1 MLTIEARANT
11 VEGSNGSSSIFIKVQ
26 YLFIVDLLDGLHLI
40 PDTLY
45 QSGPRFT
52 KLSHHIGMPPLFQLL
67 VLLLVTLTTA
77 SRHGNCGNNW
87 CSCNNVTKQATC
99 KGHGS
104 KLTYIPRLPQFI
116 TYLDFSRN
124 FLRHISPETFRNIQS
139 LKLQRLT
146 LTSNGITSMSA
157 DSFVHLT
164 TLTEL
169 SLDGNIFSEKTLSE
183 TFPTLSYLPLE
194 RLSLRR
200 LKMNDS
206 RIFQRL
212 YSPTIK
218 SLILERNE
226 FESYHQAYFGGLFNI
241 QILSLAYN
249 FIREVTLAYAPSLL
263 YLTLKDNDISTFP
276 NFCRTNGS
284 FFPGLE
290 TLKLDHNEFYTPI
303 EGRYIQCLKNLSVF
317 TINSNTHIPKIKSN
331 SFSEMPS
338 LTNVIL
344 RNVGGGNL
352 HIDQYAF
359 NNSKIQYISI
369 QSSGLYF
376 KLNVHK
382 DAFKGCSNLL
392 SVDASFNRFSHTSDQ
407 DLTDWF
413 GHLSS
418 LTGIGLGSCGLL
430 SFPKFISLYLPNLQ
444 YLKLYDNGID
454 GLPVGSLTPLK
465 NLTHLWLS
473 GNRLA
478 RIDERVFTSEVQQ
491 KLQIVDFM
499 HNPFACNCELL
510 WFLKWIKSD
519 RKKFTGYPEKYV
531 CSSPGEMKGRI
542 LSKVHMPEQSCL
554 LPFPA
559 IFVLIGVC
567 GLCFFVLISVSVTYR
582 YRWHIRH
589 YMYKRRQQAGEFQ
602 RLDNVEIIYD
612 AYVIYSVED
621 IRWIKGELIPKAEET
636 HGSRLYIR
644 DRDSLA
650 GVPIVD
656 NVVNNLNASK
666 TILIL
671 LSNAMAR
678 DEQCQFELMF
688 VQRHLEGERNPIILV
703 LLEEV
708 QVAHLTQS
716 VYALVRMHPFI
727 PWGDEEHARRFFWDR
742 LFLSLNQEC
751 RAGPD
756 LLDA

>member
-1 MLTIEARANT
+1 MALKIGLIRM
-11 VEGSNGSSSIFIKVQ
+11 SSICQ
-26 YLFIVDLLDGLHLI
+26 L
-40 PDTLY
+40 
-45 QSGPRFT
+45 
-52 KLSHHIGMPPLFQLL
+52 LL

-99 KGHGS
+99 KGHGR

-116 TYLDFSRN
+116 TDLTFSNN
-124 FLRHISPETFRNIQS
+124 FLPNISSKTFQNIES

-146 LTSNGITSMSA
+146 LTSNRIISMSA

-169 SLDGNIFSEKTLSE
+169 SLDGNIFSGTCLAE
-183 TFPTLSYLPLE
+183 TFPTLSHLLLTN
-194 RLSLRR
+194 LSLCG
-200 LKMNDS
+200 LKLNDS

-218 SLILERNE
+218 SLDLERNE
-226 FESYHQAYFGGLFNI
+226 FESYNQTDFSGLVNI
-241 QILSLAYN
+241 QTLSLAYN
-249 FIREVTLAYAPSLL
+249 IIREVTLDNAPSLL
-263 YLTLKDNDISTFP
+263 YLDLKDNYISTFP

-290 TLKLDHNEFYTPI
+290 TLKLDHNGFHTI

-317 TINSNTHIPKIKSN
+317 TINSNANIQEIKSN

-338 LTNVIL
+338 LTSVIL
-344 RNVGGGNL
+344 KNVGRGSL
-352 HIDQYAF
+352 YIEMFAF
-359 NNSKIQYISI
+359 NNSKIQYISLESNGI
-369 QSSGLYF
+369 NF
-376 KLNVHK
+376 KTYVHK
-382 DAFKGCSNLL
+382 DAFKGCSNLQSIDVSYNKL
-392 SVDASFNRFSHTSDQ
+392 SHTSDQ

-430 SFPKFISLYLPNLQ
+430 SFPKFISVYLPNLQ

-454 GLPVGSLTPLK
+454 ELPVGSLTPFK
-465 NLTHLWLS
+465 NLTHLWLAS
-473 GNRLA
+473 NRLA

-519 RKKFTGYPEKYV
+519 SKKFTGYPEKYV
-531 CSSPGEMKGRI
+531 CSSPGEMKGRV
-542 LSKVHMPEQSCL
+542 LSKVTMPEQSCL

-567 GLCFFVLISVSVTYR
+567 GLLSFVLISGSIAYR
-582 YRWHIRH
+582 YRWHIRFF
-589 YMYKRRQQAGEFQ
+589 MYKRRHQLNEFQ
-602 RLDNVEIIYD
+602 RLDNVETTYD

-621 IRWIKGELIPKAEET
+621 IRWIKDELIPRAEET

-650 GVPIVD
+650 GLPIVD

-703 LLEEV
+703 LLEEI

-727 PWGDEEHARRFFWDR
+727 PWGDEEDARRFFWDR
-742 LFLSLNQEC
+742 LFLSLNHES
-751 RAGPD
+751 RVRP
-756 LLDA
+756 